1 MQPLK
6 VALLQAATHWHDPA
20 ANRQMFAEL
29 LDTVPADAHLVL
41 LPEMFS
47 TGFTMASAEVAET
60 MEGPTVSWMRTEAAA
75 REQVLCGSVV
85 IRADDAFYNRFL
97 WVPPDGVITF
107 YDKRHRFRMAGEHEH
122 YSAGSDRVLVT
133 LRGWRLCPMVCYDLR
148 FPVWLRNR
156 GDYDAL
162 LCVAN
167 WPAARQTAW
176 NTLLRARAIENQVYL
191 AAVNIVG
198 MDGNNVSYSGGS
210 AAFAPD
216 GAVLV
221 ERFDEPGVLV
231 TEFDPARLAALRA
244 EFPVGDDADDFVLTL
259 E

>member
-1 MQPLK
+1 M
-6 VALLQAATHWHDPA
+6 D
-20 ANRQMFAEL
+20 
-29 LDTVPADAHLVL
+29 
-41 LPEMFS
+41 
-47 TGFTMASAEVAET
+47 
-60 MEGPTVSWMRTEAAA
+60 GPTVSWLRSEAAG
-75 REQVLCGSVV
+75 RGLVLCGSVV
-85 IRADDAFYNRFL
+85 IRVNEAFYNRFV
-97 WVPPDGVITF
+97 WVTPDGGVTC

-122 YSAGSDRVLVT
+122 YSAGNDRVIVA

-167 WPAARQTAW
+167 WPAARRDAW

-198 MDGNNVSYSGGS
+198 TDGNGVAYSGGS
-210 AAFAPD
+210 AAYAPD

-221 ERFDEPGVLV
+221 EQFDEPGVLV
-231 TEFDPARLAALRA
+231 TEFDPGRLAALRA
-244 EFPVGDDADDFVLTL
+244 EFPVGDDADNFELTL

>member
-1 MQPLK
+1 MQPLN
-6 VALLQAATHWHDPA
+6 VAMIQTATHWHDPA
-20 ANRQMFAEL
+20 ANQEMFAAL
-29 LDTVPADAHLVL
+29 LDDVPSNVQLVL

-60 MEGPTVSWMRTEAAA
+60 MDGPTVSWLRAEAAA
-75 REQVLCGSVV
+75 RQIVLCGSVV
-85 IRADDAFYNRFL
+85 IRANDAFYNRFL
-97 WVPPDGVITF
+97 WVPPDGNVAI
-107 YDKRHRFRMAGEHEH
+107 YDKRHRFRMAGEHEY
-122 YSAGSDRVLVT
+122 YSAGGDRLVVE
-133 LRGWRLCPMVCYDLR
+133 LNGWRLCPMVCYDLR

-167 WPAARQTAW
+167 WPLARQAAW

-198 MDGNNVSYSGGS
+198 TDGNGVVYGGGS
-210 AAFAPD
+210 AAYAPD

-221 ERFDEPGVLV
+221 EQFDDPGILV
-231 TEFDPARLAALRA
+231 TEFDPVRLAALRA
-244 EFPVGDDADDFVLTL
+244 EFPVGDDADNFDLTL